1 MEIKYNNMKL
11 TIKNYEKLFR
21 KEWDS
26 ENYIE
31 DIDERRDDYRINV
44 WRGHMR
50 HLIVLDR
57 RPDGANGYYTIGIF
71 DTTTGVSSVTHPYWI
86 KHADIMNM
94 DSLMDKLKLL
104 TDDWTPKLL

>member
-1 MEIKYNNMKL
+1 MKL

-21 KEWDS
+21 KEWDDK
-26 ENYIE
+26 NYIE

-57 RPDGANGYYTIGIF
+57 RPDGANSYYTIGKWSNE
-71 DTTTGVSSVTHPYWI
+71 TYCVRYPYWI
-86 KHADIMNM
+86 KHEDIVNMNT
-94 DSLMDKLKLL
+94 LMDKLKLL

>member
-1 MEIKYNNMKL
+1 MKL

-21 KEWDS
+21 KQWDD

-57 RPDGANGYYTIGIF
+57 RPVDNGYYTIGKWSNEAF
-71 DTTTGVSSVTHPYWI
+71 CVRYPYWI
-86 KHADIMNM
+86 KHTDIVNI
-94 DSLMDKLKLL
+94 DSLMDKLKLM
-104 TDDWTPKLL
+104 TDEWSPKLL

>member
-1 MEIKYNNMKL
+1 MKL

-31 DIDERRDDYRINV
+31 EIDERRDEYRINV

-50 HLIVLDR
+50 HFIMLDR
-57 RPDGANGYYTIGIF
+57 KPVVNGYYTIGKWSNEAHC
-71 DTTTGVSSVTHPYWI
+71 VRYPYWI
-86 KHADIMNM
+86 KHEDIMNM
-94 DSLMDKLKLL
+94 DSLMDKLKLM
-104 TDDWTPKLL
+104 TDDWEPKLI